1 MIKKFS
7 FDSIIGIKSRKDF
20 FQSKR
25 LEYDDF
31 IYETLNHNLD
41 IRNATPYLFDLER
54 NAFLYALN
62 IDNNKA
68 AKSPFHF
75 QYLRNNVK
83 EFGLI
88 DFYKRY
94 DYEYYNFNDPIF
106 IFSSGRCG
114 STLLSKLI
122 SSFDILSISEPDFF
136 NHLTLQYGN
145 YRNESILL
153 HTQKVMQI
161 MTGDLLEP
169 FDQKYAVLK
178 LSSNANFFPQLILS
192 VCRKKPRVIFM
203 LRNFI
208 DWVKSR
214 KKAFNTDIQ
223 VDFQDYLRALES
235 FKFIKNNCEYCL
247 VTYEEL
253 VSKPDICIQ
262 KLSDFFMVK
271 EFDQQQIDK
280 IFREDS
286 QENTNLS
293 RKNLNE
299 IAYQSHDDALLYKFW
314 KENKPLSLLK
324 ELDLQDY
331 F

>member
-1 MIKKFS
+1 MTKKFP
-7 FDSIIGIKSRKDF
+7 FENILKINSRKDF

-25 LEYDDF
+25 LEYNDF
-31 IYETLNHNLD
+31 DYEILKQNLD
-41 IRNATPYLFDLER
+41 IKQSIPYLFDLEK
-54 NAFLYALN
+54 NAFLYAIN
-62 IDNNKA
+62 IDYNEA
-68 AKSPFHF
+68 VKSPFHF
-75 QYLRNNVK
+75 QYLRDHVK

-94 DYEYYNFNDPIF
+94 EYEYYDFNDPIF

-122 SSFDILSISEPDFF
+122 SSFDILSISEPDFY

-161 MTGDLLEP
+161 MTADLLEP
-169 FDQKYAVLK
+169 FQPKNAVLK

-223 VDFQDYLRALES
+223 IDFQDYLRALES

-247 VTYEEL
+247 VIYEEL
-253 VSKPDICIQ
+253 LSKPNVHIKKI
-262 KLSDFFMVK
+262 SDFLKVR
-271 EFDQQQIDK
+271 EFNQNQIDE
-280 IFREDS
+280 IFLKDS

-299 IAYQSHDDALLYKFW
+299 ISYQSHDDDSLHKFW
-314 KENKPLSLLK
+314 KNNRPLSLLK
-324 ELDLQDY
+324 ELELNDY
-331 F
+331 L

>member
-1 MIKKFS
+1 MPKKFQ
-7 FDSIIGIKSRKDF
+7 FDSILKINSRKDF
-20 FQSKR
+20 SQSKQ
-25 LEYDDF
+25 LEYKDF
-31 IYETLNHNLD
+31 EYETLNLNLEAN
-41 IRNATPYLFDLER
+41 NATPYLFDLER

-62 IDNNKA
+62 INNNEA
-68 AKSPFHF
+68 ARSPFHF
-75 QYLRNNVK
+75 QYLRDHVK

-94 DYEYYNFNDPIF
+94 DYEYYDFNDPIF

-122 SSFDILSISEPDFF
+122 SSFEILSISEPDFY
-136 NHLTLQYGN
+136 NHLTIQYGH

-153 HTQKVMQI
+153 HTQKVIQI
-161 MTGDLLEP
+161 MTADLLEP
-169 FDQKYAVLK
+169 FNTKNAVLK

-192 VCRKKPRVIFM
+192 VCRKKPKVIFM

-208 DWVKSR
+208 DWIKSR

-223 VDFQDYLRALES
+223 IDFQDYLRALES

-247 VTYEEL
+247 ITYEEL
-253 VSKPDICIQ
+253 VSHPKISIQ
-262 KLSDFFMVK
+262 KLADFLMVQ
-271 EFDQQQIDK
+271 EFNRERIDK
-280 IFREDS
+280 IFLEDS

-299 IAYQSHDDALLYKFW
+299 ISYQSHDDTLLHKFW
-314 KENKPLSLLK
+314 KDNKPLSLLK
-324 ELDLQDY
+324 ELDLLDY